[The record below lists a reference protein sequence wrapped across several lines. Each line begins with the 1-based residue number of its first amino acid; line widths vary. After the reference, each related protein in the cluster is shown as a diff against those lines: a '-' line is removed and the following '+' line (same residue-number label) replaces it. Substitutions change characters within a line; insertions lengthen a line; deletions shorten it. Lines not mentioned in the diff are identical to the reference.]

1 MADSWNS
8 TIRKVTQAGVVTTLA
23 GLVGCPCYGDGTGT
37 NAGFAFPIAVAVDST
52 GTVYVTDIG
61 KDTIRKVTVAG
72 AVTTLAG
79 YPGTPGSLDG
89 TGTVARFYSPHGVAV
104 DSVGNIYIADTF
116 NNTIRKGYLE
126 NLPAVI
132 VTAQP
137 GLGFNGGQF
146 GFMLTGPA
154 GHLVVVEAS
163 IDLATWLPLW
173 TNTFEG
179 VLNFSDPQSGSHFKR
194 FYRAH
199 LP

>member
-89 TGTVARFYSPHGVAV
+89 TGTVARFYRPYSVAV
-104 DSVGNIYIADTF
+104 DSVGQVYVADII
-116 NNTIRKGYLE
+116 NNTIRRVTSAGVVTTLAGLAQYDPVFHTPVGGY
-126 NLPAVI
+126 AD
-132 VTAQP
+132 
-137 GLGFNGGQF
+137 G
-146 GFMLTGPA
+146 TGSA
-154 GHLVVVEAS
+154 A
-163 IDLATWLPLW
+163 
-173 TNTFEG
+173 
-179 VLNFSDPQSGSHFKR
+179 R
-194 FYRAH
+194 FYD
-199 LP
+199 P